1 MDDYADKDAEDHVDI
16 FFKNLNIMFI
26 TFIKKHGYH
35 DKVFIYHINY
45 INHTKYEHKEAL
57 SPSLYVLWRL

>member
-35 DKVFIYHINY
+35 NKVFIY
-45 INHTKYEHKEAL
+45 HTKYEHKEAL
-57 SPSLYVLWRL
+57 SPSLYVLWPL